1 MLLAA
6 IQMFFFGWD
15 FEPKVCITFARI
27 ETFFPYSGRFSRKPL
42 ILASLAGYLLLNVIY
57 MVNAFWF
64 YQLKVAGCGV
74 SEKLAILKILL
85 RWSFCCLNA
94 SKT

>member
-1 MLLAA
+1 MS
-6 IQMFFFGWD
+6 
-15 FEPKVCITFARI
+15 ARI

-64 YQLKVAGCGV
+64 YQLKVAGCAV
-74 SEKLAILKILL
+74 
-85 RWSFCCLNA
+85 
-94 SKT
+94 